1 MFHVEQF
8 SKIIFLKMKIY
19 GRLVD
24 IHKKDVYKACITL
37 DGKRIKSIEKCDHT
51 VESYIMPGLIDSHI
65 HIESSMIT
73 PGVFAGEAVKH
84 GTVAVVSDPHEIAN
98 ICGIEGVNFMINDG
112 KSVPLKFYFGA
123 PSCVP
128 ATSFETNGAVIN
140 SRMIKDLLDKDEIH
154 YLSEMMNF
162 PGVIYDDPEV
172 LDKINSAK
180 EAGKPVDGHAPGL
193 SGENLVKYVK
203 AGISTDHECSTIEE
217 AREKI
222 VLGMKVLIREGS
234 AAKNLNN
241 LKELLNEYPD
251 MVMLC
256 SDDLHPEMLIE
267 GHINKM
273 IADLINDGYNIFDV
287 LRSAT
292 INPVNHYKLD
302 VGLLREGD
310 NADFILVE
318 DFQNMKIKETWING
332 NKVFGQNSVYFKP
345 DRTWII
351 NNFNCRHISKEE
363 ILVKNTGEKFRV
375 IQAYEGEL
383 LTDQIIVSSGLA
395 EILESDIEKDYLK
408 IVVKDRYKDSQPQ
421 TGFIKG
427 FTLLQGAM
435 ASSVAHD
442 SHNIICVGTN
452 DDDIVTA
459 INSIVDMKGGLAVS
473 SGGSL
478 KCLQLNIGGIL
489 TSDSC
494 SDTAARYNELN
505 ELVRSYGCTMS
516 SPFMTLAFMA
526 LLVIPELKISDKGL
540 FDVNKFALVPLFI

>member
-1 MFHVEQF
+1 
-8 SKIIFLKMKIY
+8 MKIY

-37 DGKRIKSIEKCDHT
+37 EGQRIKSIVKCDHT
-51 VESYIMPGLIDSHI
+51 VETYIMPGLIDSHI

-73 PGVFAGEAVKH
+73 PGAFAEEAVKH

-112 KSVPLKFYFGA
+112 RSVPLKFYFGA

-128 ATSFETNGAVIN
+128 ATSFETNGASIN

-172 LDKINSAK
+172 LDKINWAK

-193 SGENLVKYVK
+193 SGEDLVKYVK

-222 VLGMKVLIREGS
+222 ALGMNVLIREGS

-241 LKELLNEYPD
+241 LKQLLNEYPD

-256 SDDLHPEMLIE
+256 SDDLHPEMLIR
-267 GHINKM
+267 GHINKI
-273 IADLINDGYNIFDV
+273 IAFLVSDGYNIFDV

-302 VGLLREGD
+302 AGLLREGD
-310 NADFILVE
+310 YADFVLVE
-318 DFQNMKIKETWING
+318 DFQNMKILETWING

-345 DRTWII
+345 DRTRII
-351 NNFNCRHISKEE
+351 NNFSCRHISKEE
-363 ILVKNTGEKFRV
+363 ILIKNAGEKFRV

-395 EILESDIEKDYLK
+395 HILESDIKNDYLK
-408 IVVKDRYKDSQPQ
+408 IVVKDRYKDSPPQ

-427 FTLLQGAM
+427 FNLQRGAM

-459 INSIVDMKGGLAVS
+459 INSIVDMKGGLTVS
-473 SGGSL
+473 SGGSV

-494 SDTAARYNELN
+494 SDTADRYNELN
-505 ELVRSYGCTMS
+505 ELVRNYGCTMS